1 MMLRVSLGDRIRS
14 AREAAGKSREEL
26 ADQVGVSVKTIGNW
40 ETDRVTPKS
49 KLGALERVLGV
60 QLRGTRGRQ
69 GVDLDDASDAQV
81 LSNIA
86 GRLAERD
93 VMRDRIRELTA
104 EVQALRAQLS
114 SISRGEESPAGA
126 PQQLR
131 PGYERDQRQEQ

>member
-49 KLGALERVLGV
+49 KLGVLERVLGV
-60 QLRGTRGRQ
+60 QLRGTSGRQ

-93 VMRDRIRELTA
+93 ERIRELSA
-104 EVQALRAQLS
+104 ELQVLRAQLS
-114 SISRGEESPAGA
+114 GE
-126 PQQLR
+126 LFDVNR
-131 PGYERDQRQEQ
+131 PGRAQRPGTAHDRERGQRQE